1 MVEIYSGQLE
11 GLLSSPSQFGD
22 SQQLRLVRIL
32 RSTVMVRVGG
42 GWMALDEF
50 LVKNDPCR
58 GKETLTVRVVTLCK
72 YVHLVLFSSI
82 KNVLGVQL
90 KLSQHC

>member
-1 MVEIYSGQLE
+1 
-11 GLLSSPSQFGD
+11 
-22 SQQLRLVRIL
+22 
-32 RSTVMVRVGG
+32 
-42 GWMALDEF
+42 MALDEF

-82 KNVLGVQL
+82 KNILGVHL